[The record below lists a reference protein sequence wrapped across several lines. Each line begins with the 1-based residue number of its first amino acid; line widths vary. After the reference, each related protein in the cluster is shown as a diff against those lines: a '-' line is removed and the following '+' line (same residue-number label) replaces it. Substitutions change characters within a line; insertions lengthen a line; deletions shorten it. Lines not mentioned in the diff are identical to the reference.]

1 MKLILATHNNN
12 KKKEI
17 LDILHDNNV
26 KNIELVTLED
36 LGDNEDIE
44 ETGKTFKENAYLK
57 AYYGYKKYGLPCIAD
72 DSGLEVDALNG
83 EPGIYSS
90 RYSGLGSEANIELL
104 LKNMEGEKNRKCD
117 FICEL
122 CYIDGLGTEH
132 YFEGYV
138 YGNVGIKKVGNN
150 GFGYDPIFM
159 IDENRSMASI
169 CEKEKNKISHRYN
182 AFIKFARFLNEVK
195 NDENN

>member
-1 MKLILATHNNN
+1 MKILLATHNNN

-36 LGDNEDIE
+36 LGDMDDIE
-44 ETGKTFKENAYLK
+44 ENGKTFKDNAFLK
-57 AYYGYKKYGLPCIAD
+57 ASYGYKKFGLPCIAD
-72 DSGLEVDALNG
+72 DSGLEVEALNG
-83 EPGIYSS
+83 APGIYSS
-90 RYSGLGSEANIELL
+90 RYSGLGSEGNIDLL
-104 LKNMEGEKNRKCD
+104 LKNMEGVNNRKCD
-117 FICEL
+117 FICVI
-122 CYIDGLGTEH
+122 CYIDDSGIDH

-138 YGNVGIKKVGNN
+138 YGNVGKKRVGNN

-169 CEKEKNKISHRYN
+169 KEEEKNRISHRYN
-182 AFIKFARFLNEVK
+182 AIIKFANYLNEVK
-195 NDENN
+195 KNENN